1 MAIPEGSSSAAPVVK
16 PGPKVCQ
23 YALALFISFGGL
35 LIPLINPQFSES
47 VVAHNLSVISSWML
61 TAAFVGLFATIYV
74 HEKTAPKRPAEWSFI
89 THLWSYLQWSL
100 IPIILVTIATLPAID
115 AQTSLMLG
123 RYLEFRT
130 TVKVRAPSKL
140 PN

>member
-1 MAIPEGSSSAAPVVK
+1 M
-16 PGPKVCQ
+16 
-23 YALALFISFGGL
+23 
-35 LIPLINPQFSES
+35 
-47 VVAHNLSVISSWML
+47 VAYNLSVISSWIL

-74 HEKTAPKRPAEWSFI
+74 HEKTAPRRPPDWSFI
-89 THLWSYLQWSL
+89 TKLWSYLQWSL

-115 AQTSLMLG
+115 AQTSLMFG

-130 TVKVRAPSKL
+130 TNKVRTSSSKT